1 MNILKGVVTIAQES
15 RFQLVDDDGVA
26 HMLILDALALSEPD
40 QLQDLA
46 RRQARVQVQT
56 KPAKGVTAARIATSI
71 ATL

>member
-1 MNILKGVVTIAQES
+1 MSSLKGIVTIAQES

-40 QLQDLA
+40 QLQGLA

-56 KPAKGVTAARIATSI
+56 KRGKGVIAAQVATSI
-71 ATL
+71 VTL